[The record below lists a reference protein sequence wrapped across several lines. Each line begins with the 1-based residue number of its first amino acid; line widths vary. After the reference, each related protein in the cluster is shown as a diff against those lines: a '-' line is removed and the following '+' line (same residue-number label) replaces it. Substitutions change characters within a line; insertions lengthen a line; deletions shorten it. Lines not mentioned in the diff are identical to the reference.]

1 MCQLLSRLVIY
12 SNAKQIIELG
22 TSMGITTLYLA
33 KQMDTHVS
41 TFEGNP
47 ALVSIAQTNFEY
59 FNKSNIDLIEGNI
72 DKSLPDFLQTNR
84 TIDFVLM
91 DANHRYEPTL
101 NYVHQ
106 LAPRMSNTGI
116 IVVDDIYHSAEM
128 AKAWHE
134 IRMHELVYGS
144 IDLFRCG
151 ILFFDSS
158 LNKQHHTCVW

>member
-1 MCQLLSRLVIY
+1 
-12 SNAKQIIELG
+12 
-22 TSMGITTLYLA
+22 MGITTLYLA
-33 KQMDTHVS
+33 KQIDTHVS

-47 ALVSIAQTNFEY
+47 ALINIAQTNFEY

-101 NYVHQ
+101 NYFHQ
-106 LAPRMSNTGI
+106 LAPRMSSTGI
-116 IVVDDIYHSAEM
+116 IVIDDIYHSAGM

-134 IRMHELVYGS
+134 IRLHELVYGS
-144 IDLFRCG
+144 IDLFSCG

-158 LNKQHHTCVW
+158 LNKQHFTCAR